1 MRDSSANTKS
11 RVYLRDELA
20 GVRCEKEEWG
30 AVVVVVV
37 DG

>member
-20 GVRCEKEEWG
+20 GERCEEDEEWG
-30 AVVVVVV
+30 QWWWW
-37 DG
+37 